1 MGLSLNKHW
10 CYYVTDILFLEGN
23 TWLPLKRKLTSAPS
37 EVGVLITKR
46 TGALFTSPGGGGCPF
61 HLFPSSSESP
71 PIHHF
76 SRKHPQQKAQLR
88 HPDQVRRNLH
98 LPAPQSSWLSF
109 LSQAELLLTTPTTI
123 HNLKLPFELFVP
135 ACICLLVHKNTTPLQ
150 DTNFE
155 AIA

>member
-1 MGLSLNKHW
+1 MLQTSFSLK
-10 CYYVTDILFLEGN
+10 GN
-23 TWLPLKRKLTSAPS
+23 TWLPLKRKLTSVPS
-37 EVGVLITKR
+37 ELGVLITMR

-61 HLFPSSSESP
+61 HLFPSSSKSP

-76 SRKHPQQKAQLR
+76 SRNTPSKRPNYDTQIKSEEICR
-88 HPDQVRRNLH
+88 
-98 LPAPQSSWLSF
+98 LPAPQSSWLGF

-123 HNLKLPFELFVP
+123 HNLRLPFELFLP

-150 DTNFE
+150 NTNFE